1 MNRILLSLVLLCCGS
16 LQLASAETLAVRFGQ
31 LVAGKGIVVRD
42 AVVLVDGDRIS
53 AVGSGDA
60 FVPTTARLI
69 DLRPLT
75 GIPGMIDVHTH
86 MTFYWDRTPGSRPW
100 TQLGKLGTAP
110 TVFLAREKSRKIS

>member
-1 MNRILLSLVLLCCGS
+1 MNRIVLSLVLLCCG
-16 LQLASAETLAVRFGQ
+16 LPQWVSAETLAVRFGQ
-31 LVAGKGIVVRD
+31 LVVGKGVVVRD

-60 FVPTTARLI
+60 FVPTQARLV

-86 MTFYWDRTPGSRPW
+86 MTFY
-100 TQLGKLGTAP
+100 
-110 TVFLAREKSRKIS
+110 